1 MEIPITIPFVVVSM
15 LFDWLYQL
23 ARLSKKAMRGCVRT
37 SKAPAKPS
45 KSCYRMSGAVLLE
58 SEASS
63 HRFLE
68 SETIILH

>member
-15 LFDWLYQL
+15 LFDSLYQL
-23 ARLSKKAMRGCVRT
+23 ARLSKKAMRGWVRT

-45 KSCYRMSGAVLLE
+45 KSCYRMSGAVLLK